1 MTKRPKTGSFS
12 EYKVKLSK
20 NREESLEKKKE
31 KQEIVDGK

>member
-20 NREESLEKKKE
+20 NREESLEKKE
-31 KQEIVDGK
+31 KQENVDVK